1 MSALKQP
8 VSGLSETQILN
19 HISQLVTRKTG
30 VQLGEKQKHMVESR
44 LKKRVL
50 EIGLSGLVEYFE
62 YFEQYETQE
71 TQALISLLT
80 THHTYFFREF
90 SHFEYLEATVI
101 PKLIPEIRV
110 RADKTLKV
118 WSAACSRGQEVYSLA
133 MFLDYVLSK
142 TAPDLKYEILGT
154 DIDPES
160 VSIAR
165 NGVYHRRDIKEIP
178 LIYLGNHWARGT
190 GEISEFVKAKA
201 SLKSR
206 CRFDTANLIDGAMY
220 GKLATFDLIFCRN
233 VFIYFLPEQIKQI
246 TTEMMKKISSQG
258 YLFVGISETLHGLGV
273 PVASAGPSIYTHPQ
287 AAKAPAGSTT
297 AKPSLS
303 VVPTPTAAA
312 PAPTPARDLRVLC
325 VDDSPS
331 ILTLMK
337 AIFTKAAG
345 FELVGTAV
353 NGLDAAK
360 KVQEL
365 KPDVITLDIHM
376 PEQTGIEYLEKNF
389 GASHPAVV
397 MVSSVSRDNAD
408 LALRALEIGASDYIE
423 KPALNQLKERTEEI
437 RFKVRSAFTN
447 RARMQTLKPIQKS
460 VDQEFKTQMK
470 IADAGKKLRLF
481 IGQISDRSR
490 IAASLKELSYDA
502 PPSVILI
509 ENAQTTLAQFAT
521 VLSKDSGKRVEALE
535 NHAPGTLQIGRIY
548 VADFGKFFAPLQG
561 EFGANWSSLLVYGE
575 PTEPICEKLKG
586 WKSAQ
591 LLIEETAPGAKAH
604 PLAMAASD
612 EFPSTSFVALSQEFL
627 SKGPQGGAKK

>member
-1 MSALKQP
+1 MSALKQS

-50 EIGLSGLVEYFE
+50 EIGLSGLPEYFD
-62 YFEQYETQE
+62 YFEQHETQE

-90 SHFEYLEATVI
+90 SHFEYLESTVI
-101 PKLIPEIRV
+101 PKLIPEIRA
-110 RADKTLKV
+110 RADKTLKI

-142 TAPDLKYEILGT
+142 SAPDLKYEILGT

-160 VSIAR
+160 VAIAR

-190 GEISEFVKAKA
+190 GEIAEFVKAKA
-201 SLKSR
+201 SLKGR
-206 CRFDTANLIDGAMY
+206 CRFDTANLIDSAMY
-220 GKLATFDLIFCRN
+220 AKLATFDLIFCRN
-233 VFIYFLPEQIKQI
+233 VFIYFLPEQIKLI
-246 TTEMMKKISSQG
+246 TTEMMKKISPQG

-273 PVASAGPSIYTHPQ
+273 PVTSAGPSIYTHPQ
-287 AAKAPAGSTT
+287 AAKSSSPTT
-297 AKPSLS
+297 GAKPSLS
-303 VVPTPTAAA
+303 VVST
-312 PAPTPARDLRVLC
+312 PAPTPAPAPARDLRVLC

-337 AIFTKAAG
+337 AIFTKSAG

-360 KVQEL
+360 KVLEL

-389 GASHPAVV
+389 GSSHPAVV

-447 RARMQTLKPIQKS
+447 RSRMQQLKPIQKS
-460 VDQEFKTQMK
+460 VDQEFKTKMK

-481 IGQISDRSR
+481 VGQISDRAR
-490 IAASLKELSYDA
+490 IAASLKELSIDA

-521 VLSKDSGKRVEALE
+521 VLSKDSGKRVEAIE
-535 NHAPGTLQIGRIY
+535 NHAPGTLQIGKIY
-548 VADFGKFFAPLQG
+548 VADFGKFFTPLQT
-561 EFGANWSSLLVYGE
+561 EFGPSWSSLLVYGE
-575 PTEPICEKLKG
+575 PTGPICEKLKG
-586 WKSAQ
+586 WRGAQ

-604 PLAMAASD
+604 PLASAASD

-627 SKGPQGGAKK
+627 SLGPKGATKK